1 MIRKVKLRDA
11 AAIQRL
17 NAECLGYDFDR
28 EATEAQLKRL
38 LENDQHL
45 ILAVEEDGQVIGY
58 AHAASYDCLYFP
70 SLLNLLALA
79 VASDFQGQ
87 GHGRALMQA
96 LREEAKAAGYTGIRI
111 NSGISRSAAHEF
123 YRSLGCSEKADQ
135 KRFYWEFQ
143 RKEE

>member
-28 EATEAQLKRL
+28 EATKAQLKKL

-45 ILAVEEDGQVIGY
+45 ILVAEEDGQVIGY
-58 AHAASYDCLYFP
+58 AHVASYDCLYFP

-79 VASDFQGQ
+79 VAQDFQGK

-96 LREEAKAAGYTGIRI
+96 LREEGKAAGYTGIRI
-111 NSGISRSAAHEF
+111 NSGISRTSAHKF

-135 KRFYWEFQ
+135 KRFYWGF
-143 RKEE
+143 

>member
-58 AHAASYDCLYFP
+58 AHAASYDCLYFQ

-135 KRFYWEFQ
+135 KRFYWEF
-143 RKEE
+143 

>member
-1 MIRKVKLRDA
+1 MIRKVKLSDA

-17 NAECLGYDFDR
+17 NAECLDYDFDR

-45 ILAVEEDGQVIGY
+45 ILVAEESGQVIGY
-58 AHAASYDCLYFP
+58 AHAARYDCLYFP

-79 VASDFQGQ
+79 VAQDFQGQ

-96 LREEAKAAGYTGIRI
+96 LREKGKEAGYTGIRI

-135 KRFYWEFQ
+135 KRFYWEF
-143 RKEE
+143 

>member
-1 MIRKVKLRDA
+1 MIRRIKLSDA

-45 ILAVEEDGQVIGY
+45 ILVAEEGGQVIGY

-79 VASDFQGQ
+79 VAQDFQEQ

-111 NSGISRSAAHEF
+111 NSGISRSTAHEF
-123 YRSLGCSEKADQ
+123 YRSLGCSEKSDQ
-135 KRFYWEFQ
+135 KRFYWEF
-143 RKEE
+143 

>member
-1 MIRKVKLRDA
+1 MIRKVKLSDA

-45 ILAVEEDGQVIGY
+45 ISVAEEGGQVIGY
-58 AHAASYDCLYFP
+58 AHAARYDCLYFP
-70 SLLNLLALA
+70 SLLNLLALT
-79 VASDFQGQ
+79 VAQGFQGQ

-96 LREEAKAAGYTGIRI
+96 LREEGKAAGYTGIRI

-135 KRFYWEFQ
+135 KRFYWEF
-143 RKEE
+143 